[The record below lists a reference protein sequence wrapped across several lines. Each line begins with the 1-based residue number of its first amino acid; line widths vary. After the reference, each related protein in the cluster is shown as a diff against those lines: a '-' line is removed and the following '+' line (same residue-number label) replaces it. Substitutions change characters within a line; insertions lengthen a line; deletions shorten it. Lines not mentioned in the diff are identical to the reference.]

1 MNSDNHYG
9 RHALPYVPSTESTL
23 KRMSFAQGFA
33 RPALPAPPK
42 RLSGAA
48 LFLDL
53 DGVLAPLAPTP
64 DAVGP
69 EPRRTRTLERLT
81 QALGGRVAVVSGR
94 TLAEID
100 RIVDGAARAAS
111 GVHGLQ
117 RRRAD
122 GVLSARDPAPSVK
135 AALAAF
141 TDFAEARPGVLV
153 EDKGLSAGLHFRQ
166 APSQA
171 DAALALATALADE
184 TGLALQPG
192 SMVLE
197 LKTPGA
203 DKGTAVAAFMAE
215 APFAGAAPVMVGD
228 DLTDEAG
235 FRAAEALGGFGV
247 LVGPERSTAARYRL
261 ENVEAVLDWLGG
273 LASAV
278 TEEKEARA

>member
-1 MNSDNHYG
+1 
-9 RHALPYVPSTESTL
+9 
-23 KRMSFAQGFA
+23 MSSAQGLA
-33 RPALPAPPK
+33 RPRLPAPPS
-42 RLSGAA
+42 RLAEAA

-69 EPRRTRTLERLT
+69 EPRRTRTLARVT
-81 QALGGRVAVVSGR
+81 RALQGRVAVVSGR

-100 RIVDGAARAAS
+100 RIVEGAAGAAS
-111 GVHGLQ
+111 GVHGLE
-117 RRRAD
+117 RRGAD
-122 GVLSARDPAPSVK
+122 GVLSAREPAPSVR

-141 TDFAEARPGVLV
+141 RDFAQDRPGVIV

-166 APSQA
+166 APGQA
-171 DAALALATALADE
+171 DAALALAAGLADR
-184 TGLALQPG
+184 TGLTLQPG

-203 DKGTAVAAFMAE
+203 DKGTAVAAFMGE
-215 APFAGAAPVMVGD
+215 PPFAGATPVMVGD

-247 LVGPERSTAARYRL
+247 LVGPERPTAARYRL
-261 ENVEAVLDWLGG
+261 EDVEAVLDWLGV
-273 LASAV
+273 LAAAAQ
-278 TEEKEARA
+278 EKEARA